1 MTQPTRAPCSWC
13 DGPIPARAR
22 RDALTCSQRCRQ
34 ARHRVTAAVRDGSA
48 RSPHDESPRAPH
60 DASRGS
66 ARQVL
71 PDASRHTRGTRD
83 RSAAALHDVS
93 RVDQPLQTRR
103 LAYADPPYPGKSH
116 YYRGHPD
123 YAGEVDHAAL
133 LSRLAT
139 YDGWA
144 LSTSARA
151 LPDVLALAVAQGL
164 TVRVAAWI
172 RGARPHKTAR
182 HALNGWEP
190 VVYVPVARARD
201 VVHDASRST
210 GAARRVDVLQHGV
223 APMLTLPGRVI
234 GTKPA
239 AFCRWIFDLVGAT
252 PDDQLDD
259 LYPGSGMVGRA
270 WAAYC
275 GTAAA
280 S

>member
-1 MTQPTRAPCSWC
+1 
-13 DGPIPARAR
+13 
-22 RDALTCSQRCRQ
+22 
-34 ARHRVTAAVRDGSA
+34 
-48 RSPHDESPRAPH
+48 
-60 DASRGS
+60 
-66 ARQVL
+66 
-71 PDASRHTRGTRD
+71 
-83 RSAAALHDVS
+83 VS

-103 LAYADPPYPGKSH
+103 LAYADPPYPGKAH

-123 YAGEVDHAAL
+123 YAGEVDHAEL

-164 TVRVAAWI
+164 AVRVAAWI
-172 RGARPHKTAR
+172 RGARPHATAR
-182 HALNGWEP
+182 HALNAWEP
-190 VVYVPVARARD
+190 VVYAPVGRRPGD
-201 VVHDASRST
+201 VGSDASHGT

-239 AFCRWIFDLVGAT
+239 AFCRWIFDLIGAGPRDT
-252 PDDQLDD
+252 FDD
-259 LYPGSGMVGRA
+259 LYPGSGIVGRA

-275 GTAAA
+275 GTAAHA
-280 S
+280 